1 LRGRRTGL
9 IVLAGIIVLA
19 VVAGVVT
26 AVALVSNNKKS
37 GANAAPNR
45 PAGNV
50 SAADPARG
58 GVSQGQPVDP
68 GQANAGASSAANSPS
83 AAPSK
88 PNATLVDNFD
98 GTAPDPHRWGLYEST
113 KSNGAKW
120 LKSNVQVHNGE
131 LQLIGSG
138 NDPTGKANT
147 AAGLCWCGDG
157 GNRLYGT
164 WEVRARYDAGSGY
177 GQVIGLW
184 PRSDSQ
190 ADGSLSFADTSDPAR
205 QNMHGRVVTS
215 AAPGTVSTSVNGDFT
230 AWHTFKVD
238 WRATSIKM
246 YVDGKIFFDSTTS
259 STKVTIPK
267 TPMHII
273 MQQPVGPGSGVPA
286 ANAST
291 PTKVILHV
299 DWVKVSP

>member
-1 LRGRRTGL
+1 
-9 IVLAGIIVLA
+9 VLVGIIVLA
-19 VVAGVVT
+19 VVVGAVT
-26 AVALVSNNKKS
+26 AVALVSNGKKS
-37 GANAAPNR
+37 RSDGAPN
-45 PAGNV
+45 
-50 SAADPARG
+50 
-58 GVSQGQPVDP
+58 
-68 GQANAGASSAANSPS
+68 SAANSPS
-83 AAPSK
+83 AAPSTQTGA
-88 PNATLVDNFD
+88 NATLVDNFD
-98 GTAPDPHRWGLYEST
+98 GSAPDTHRWGLYEST
-113 KSNGAKW
+113 TSNGAKW

-138 NDPTGKANT
+138 KDPTGKTNT

-184 PRSDSQ
+184 PHSDSQ

-205 QNMHGRVVTS
+205 KTMHGRVVTS
-215 AAPGTVSTSVNGDFT
+215 ATPGTVSTSVNGDFT

-246 YVDGKIFFDSTTS
+246 YVDGTVFFDSTTT

-267 TPMHII
+267 TPMHLI

-291 PTKVILHV
+291 PAKVILHI